1 MIARVM
7 RHKMFHNKIN
17 TFKIVSGRGT
27 YDNMSHGLHYW
38 FDTVRHG
45 SGLVTARFVLPTERF
60 QICVNSKVELP

>member
-1 MIARVM
+1 MFARVM
-7 RHKMFHNKIN
+7 RHKMFHNKLN

-38 FDTVRHG
+38 FDTVRHR

-60 QICVNSKVELP
+60 QIYVNSKVKLP

>member
-1 MIARVM
+1 MK
-7 RHKMFHNKIN
+7 HEMFCNKKN

-45 SGLVTARFVLPTERF
+45 SGLVTLRFRPPYGKVSV
-60 QICVNSKVELP
+60 CVNIKVEPL